1 MSMSQD
7 ILNLKASREYPV
19 EVYAYTTVGVGEKSE
34 IKVTTNIARMSFVF
48 FCMYRSMLNLIN

>member
-34 IKVTTNIARMSFVF
+34 IKVTTNIARMSIVF
-48 FCMYRSMLNLIN
+48 FCMYNPN